1 MCIFLTLSYVGDK
14 INKVFNIKRD
24 SMKEFETD
32 YIEKLIDIMKNNE
45 LTEITLEDSNKSL
58 IIKGNGFKP
67 VIKEKVVGEEV
78 QTSIQEEKEIE
89 QKEEKKNL
97 VPIISNMIGLYF
109 SKPSPNEKPFVRV
122 GDEVKAGQTVC
133 IIETIKLMNKI
144 TSDVSGKIA
153 EICIEDGKPVEYG
166 QVIMY
171 VEQE

>member
-1 MCIFLTLSYVGDK
+1 
-14 INKVFNIKRD
+14 
-24 SMKEFETD
+24 MKEFETD

-45 LTEITLEDSNKSL
+45 LTEITLEDTDKSL

-67 VIKEKVVGEEV
+67 VIKEKVVEEV

-89 QKEEKKNL
+89 QQEVKKNL

-109 SKPSPNEKPFVRV
+109 SKPSPNEKPFVNV
-122 GDEVKAGQTVC
+122 GDEIKAGQTVC

-144 TSDVSGKIA
+144 TSEVSGKIA

-171 VEQE
+171 VEQD

>member
-1 MCIFLTLSYVGDK
+1 M
-14 INKVFNIKRD
+14 
-24 SMKEFETD
+24 
-32 YIEKLIDIMKNNE
+32 
-45 LTEITLEDSNKSL
+45 EDSDKSL

-67 VIKEKVVGEEV
+67 VIKEKVVEEV

-89 QKEEKKNL
+89 QQEVKKNL

-109 SKPSPNEKPFVRV
+109 SKPSPNEKPFVNV
-122 GDEVKAGQTVC
+122 GDEIKAGQTVC

-144 TSDVSGKIA
+144 TSEVSGKIA

-171 VEQE
+171 VEQD

>member
-1 MCIFLTLSYVGDK
+1 
-14 INKVFNIKRD
+14 
-24 SMKEFETD
+24 MKEFETD

-45 LTEITLEDSNKSL
+45 LTEITLEDTDKSL

-67 VIKEKVVGEEV
+67 IIKEKVVEEV

-89 QKEEKKNL
+89 QQEVKKNL

-109 SKPSPNEKPFVRV
+109 SKPSPNEKPFVNV
-122 GDEVKAGQTVC
+122 GDEIKAGQTVC

-144 TSDVSGKIA
+144 TSEVSGKIA

-171 VEQE
+171 VEQD

>member
-1 MCIFLTLSYVGDK
+1 
-14 INKVFNIKRD
+14 
-24 SMKEFETD
+24 MKEFETD
-32 YIEKLIDIMKNNE
+32 YIEKLIDIMKDNE
-45 LTEITLEDSNKSL
+45 LTEITLEDSDKSL

-67 VIKEKVVGEEV
+67 IIKEKIVEEEI
-78 QTSIQEEKEIE
+78 QTSIQEEKTTE
-89 QKEEKKNL
+89 QQETKKKL

-109 SKPSPNEKPFVRV
+109 SKPSPNEKPFVNV
-122 GDEVKAGQTVC
+122 GDEIKEGQTVC

-144 TSDVSGKIA
+144 TSEISGKVA

>member
-1 MCIFLTLSYVGDK
+1 
-14 INKVFNIKRD
+14 
-24 SMKEFETD
+24 MKEFETD
-32 YIEKLIDIMKNNE
+32 YIEKLIDIMKDNE
-45 LTEITLEDSNKSL
+45 LTEITLEDSDKSL

-67 VIKEKVVGEEV
+67 IIKEKIVEEEI
-78 QTSIQEEKEIE
+78 QTSIQEEKTTE
-89 QKEEKKNL
+89 QQKTKKKL

-109 SKPSPNEKPFVRV
+109 SKPSPNEKPFVNV
-122 GDEVKAGQTVC
+122 GDEIKEGQTVC

-144 TSDVSGKIA
+144 TSEISGKVA